1 MPFLAVDHPTDE
13 NANIVFN
20 SDELVH
26 VLGDKSHMSGKP
38 TITLTF
44 KNEKHQIEL
53 PYESMEDRD
62 KVYKLIVDALK
73 PQKVY
78 IKRAN

>member
-1 MPFLAVDHPTDE
+1 MPFLAVDHPT
-13 NANIVFN
+13 NANGNLAFN

-26 VLGDKSHMSGKP
+26 IVADTQSNSNVP

-44 KNEKHQIEL
+44 KGEKQQIEV

-62 KVYKLIVDALK
+62 KVYKLIIEALK

-78 IKRAN
+78 MKRVN